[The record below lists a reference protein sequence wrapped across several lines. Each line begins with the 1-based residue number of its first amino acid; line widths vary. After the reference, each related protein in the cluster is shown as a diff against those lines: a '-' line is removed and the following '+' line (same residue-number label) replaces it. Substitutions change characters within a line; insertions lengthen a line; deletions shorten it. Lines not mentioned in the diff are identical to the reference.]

1 MVKDNAYKCNT
12 GRVDGSDAGGSA
24 GEGEGEGGYEG
35 EGGGGQPAV
44 AQDAGEVEG
53 GGRLI
58 AEYSRKQNHMKCS
71 FTLFLQELKMALG
84 GRVKHLEVELAK
96 SERAREE
103 LRGKKEAEMVQVR
116 YEKCSK
122 RENHNFI

>member
-1 MVKDNAYKCNT
+1 
-12 GRVDGSDAGGSA
+12 
-24 GEGEGEGGYEG
+24 
-35 EGGGGQPAV
+35 
-44 AQDAGEVEG
+44 
-53 GGRLI
+53 
-58 AEYSRKQNHMKCS
+58 
-71 FTLFLQELKMALG
+71 MALG

-122 RENHNFI
+122 CENHNFKKNLFSCH